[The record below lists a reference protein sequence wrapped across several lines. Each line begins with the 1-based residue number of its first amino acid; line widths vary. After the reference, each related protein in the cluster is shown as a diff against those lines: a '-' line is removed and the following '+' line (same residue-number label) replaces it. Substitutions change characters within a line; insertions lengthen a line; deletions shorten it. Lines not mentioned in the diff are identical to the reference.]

1 MGEPKMNRS
10 AKGGARS
17 SLHSLDEGVLIHPPH
32 QGVCGRHGTEEQC
45 VTSGEL
51 AESPGGTGVS
61 GPISAS
67 ETASEALSV
76 VRRLNST
83 YEARRKPRDRATGDG
98 SGSGK
103 TAGEDGWEEKGN
115 QMSKDEGGRNSS
127 FSEKPVRSRPR
138 RLVDWINPTGAK
150 KVHSLIDKVYKRKN
164 LEMAWEK
171 VKANRGSGGI
181 DGQNLEAF
189 ETQLS
194 QQLDRLYQELK
205 EDTYQPLPVRQHPIP
220 KRDKPDEVRMLGI
233 PAIYDRVCQQAL
245 LNRLEP
251 IFEPIFDDASF
262 GYRRGRSTKD
272 ALRKIWKEIQGGS
285 EWIVDADLR
294 DFFGSVDHE
303 KLLALVG
310 QRVADGRVLRLIKAM
325 LKAGS
330 YGKGQLCPT
339 ERGTPQGGVVSP
351 ALSNILLTPFDRE
364 MRLRGYQL
372 TRFADDWVITCK
384 SAAEARA
391 AVDAARRIL
400 KQLGVELH
408 PQKTRIVHMRD
419 GFEFLGYKI
428 KRGTRKHILPPSKN
442 RSGDREGALYAY
454 PKENSIRPFMDQVRQ
469 RTKRTVPLKTQELIK
484 DLNPLLRGW
493 GEYYK
498 RAHVRLLFNRLDRW
512 IIRRIWSHRHKYWR
526 NAGWKRLP
534 ERVLY
539 GEYGLVSLVWLIP
552 SIASRKP
559 TSS

>member
-1 MGEPKMNRS
+1 MVP
-10 AKGGARS
+10 
-17 SLHSLDEGVLIHPPH
+17 
-32 QGVCGRHGTEEQC
+32 
-45 VTSGEL
+45 
-51 AESPGGTGVS
+51 
-61 GPISAS
+61 
-67 ETASEALSV
+67 EAW
-76 VRRLNST
+76 
-83 YEARRKPRDRATGDG
+83 RKPRDRATGDRI
-98 SGSGK
+98 GSGK
-103 TAGEDGWEEKGN
+103 AAGEDGQEEKGD

-127 FSEKPVRSRPR
+127 LSEKPVRSRLR
-138 RLVDWINPTGAK
+138 RLVDWINLTGAK

-171 VKANRGSGGI
+171 VKANRGSGGV
-181 DGQNLEAF
+181 DGQTLEAF
-189 ETQLS
+189 EVQLN
-194 QQLDRLYQELK
+194 QQLDRLQRELK
-205 EDTYQPLPVRQHPIP
+205 EDTYQPLPVRQQPIP
-220 KRDKPDEVRMLGI
+220 KRDKPGEYRMLGI

-272 ALRKIWKEIQGGS
+272 ALRKVWKEIHSGS

-303 KLLALVG
+303 KLLTLVA
-310 QRVADGRVLRLIKAM
+310 QRVADSRVLRLIKAM

-330 YGKGQLCPT
+330 YREGQLFPS

-351 ALSNILLTPFDRE
+351 LLSNILLTPFDRE
-364 MRLRGYQL
+364 MRLKGYQL
-372 TRFADDWVITCK
+372 TRFADDWVVTCR

-391 AVDAARRIL
+391 AVDAARRTL

-408 PQKTRIVHMRD
+408 PQKTRIVHIRD

-428 KRGTRKHILPPSKN
+428 KRGKRKLYLPASKI
-442 RSGDREGALYAY
+442 RSQAQQGALYAY
-454 PKENSIRPFMDQVRQ
+454 PKEKSIRRFMDRVRQ
-469 RTKRTVPLKTQELIK
+469 RTKRRTPLKTKELITE
-484 DLNPLLRGW
+484 LNPLLRGW

-512 IIRRIWSHRHKYWR
+512 IIHRLWSHRYKHWR

-534 ERVLY
+534 PRVLY
-539 GEYGLVSLVWLIP
+539 GEYGLVNLVGLIP
-552 SIASRKP
+552 SLASRK
-559 TSS
+559 S

>member
-1 MGEPKMNRS
+1 MNRS
-10 AKGGARS
+10 AKGGIGRACTIEAKAFS
-17 SLHSLDEGVLIHPPH
+17 FAHLH
-32 QGVCGRHGTEEQC
+32 QGVCGRHGTEVQR

-51 AESPGGTGVS
+51 AKSPGGTGVS
-61 GPISAS
+61 RPISES
-67 ETASEALSV
+67 EVASEAWSV
-76 VRRLNST
+76 VGRLNIT
-83 YEARRKPRDRATGDG
+83 YEAWRKPRDRATGDG
-98 SGSGK
+98 IGSGK
-103 TAGEDGWEEKGN
+103 AAGEDGQEEKGN

-127 FSEKPVRSRPR
+127 FSEKPVRSRLR
-138 RLVDWINPTGAK
+138 RLVDWINLTGAK

-164 LEMAWEK
+164 LEIAWER
-171 VKANRGSGGI
+171 VKANRGSGGV

-189 ETQLS
+189 EAQLG
-194 QQLDRLYQELK
+194 QQLDRLQRELK

-220 KRDKPDEVRMLGI
+220 KRDKPGEYRMLGI

-251 IFEPIFDDASF
+251 IFEPVFDDASF

-272 ALRKIWKEIQGGS
+272 ALRKVWNEIQGGS

-303 KLLALVG
+303 KLLTLVA

-330 YGKGQLCPT
+330 YSKGRLFPT

-351 ALSNILLTPFDRE
+351 LLSNILLTPFDRE
-364 MRLRGYQL
+364 MRLKGYQL
-372 TRFADDWVITCK
+372 TRYADDWVVTCK

-408 PQKTRIVHMRD
+408 PQKTRIVHVQH

-428 KRGTRKHILPPSKN
+428 KRGQRKHYLPESKI
-442 RSGDREGALYAY
+442 RSGIRPGALYAY
-454 PKENSIRPFMDQVRQ
+454 PREKSIRRFMDQVRQ
-469 RTKRTVPLKTQELIK
+469 RTKRTVPLKTTELIK
-484 DLNPLLRGW
+484 ELNPLLRGW

-512 IIRRIWSHRHKYWR
+512 IIRRIWSHRLKHWR
-526 NAGWKRLP
+526 NAGWKRWP
-534 ERVLY
+534 ARVLY
-539 GEYGLVSLVWLIP
+539 REHGLVNLVRLIP
-552 SIASRKP
+552 SLASRTP
-559 TSS
+559 